1 MVKIQQF
8 PNGQLMITIP
18 KRLAELK
25 GWQKG
30 TIVIFKDNSVSS
42 FIIEVQNKEKNKT
55 GGRLK

>member
-1 MVKIQQF
+1 MVKIQQL

-30 TIVIFKDNSVSS
+30 AVLVFRDHSFSS
-42 FIIEVQNKEKNKT
+42 FIIEAQQKEESKSK
-55 GGRLK
+55 KVI

>member
-1 MVKIQQF
+1 MVKIQQL

-30 TIVIFKDNSVSS
+30 AVVIFRDHSISS
-42 FIIEVQNKEKNKT
+42 FIIEVENKE
-55 GGRLK
+55 LKKKGQK